1 LADPGDVDTDRLL
14 KRARGG
20 DRSAVEQLLDKYRGR
35 LRGMVAVR
43 MDDRLSARVDPSDVV
58 QEALMVASERLPS
71 YLAHPT
77 LPFYLWLRR
86 IAWERLV
93 DLHRRHIRADR
104 RSVLREEP
112 LAISGDSA
120 IQLAD
125 RLFAGGTGPLK
136 RLLRAELVARI
147 RAAVGRL
154 AEGDREILLLRHL
167 EQLKLVDCALV
178 LQISQTAAKK
188 RTSAPWSV
196 FIGSCGRSIRGTCH
210 DSLR

>member
-1 LADPGDVDTDRLL
+1 MALPRDLDTDRLL
-14 KRARGG
+14 ERAGGG
-20 DRSAVEQLLDKYRGR
+20 DRSAVEQLLGKCRSR
-35 LRGMVAVR
+35 LRQMVAVR

-58 QEALMVASERLPS
+58 QETLLVASERLPA
-71 YLAHPT
+71 YLAHPA

-112 LAISGDSA
+112 LRVSDTSA
-120 IQLAD
+120 MQLAD

-136 RLLRAELVARI
+136 RLLRAELVARV
-147 RAAVGRL
+147 RTAVGRL

-178 LQISQTAAKK
+178 LEISQTAAKK
-188 RTSAPWSV
+188 RY
-196 FIGSCGRSIRGTCH
+196 
-210 DSLR
+210 LRALERLHRLLRQQQSGNTP

>member
-1 LADPGDVDTDRLL
+1 MADPQDVDTDRLL
-14 KRARGG
+14 ERAGAG
-20 DRSAVEQLLDKYRGR
+20 DRAALEQLLAKYRGR
-35 LRGMVAVR
+35 LREMVAVR

-71 YLAHPT
+71 YFAHPSV
-77 LPFYLWLRR
+77 PFYLWLRQ

-112 LAISGDSA
+112 RGMSGNSA

-136 RLLRAELVARI
+136 RLLRAELVARV
-147 RAAVGRL
+147 RAAVERL
-154 AEGDREILLLRHL
+154 AEADREILLLRHL

-178 LQISQTAAKK
+178 LQISHTAAKK
-188 RTSAPWSV
+188 RY
-196 FIGSCGRSIRGTCH
+196 
-210 DSLR
+210 LRALERLQRLLRREQSGEIP